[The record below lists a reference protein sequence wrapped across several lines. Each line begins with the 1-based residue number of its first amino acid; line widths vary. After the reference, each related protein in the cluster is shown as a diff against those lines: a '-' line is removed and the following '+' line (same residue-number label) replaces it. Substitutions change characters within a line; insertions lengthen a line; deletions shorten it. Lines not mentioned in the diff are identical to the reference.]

1 MKHILIVEDDDDFA
15 YLIQDQLTRQGD
27 MEVVIILFF
36 SVSFPTFIGDASISH
51 LRIFILLYEP

>member
-1 MKHILIVEDDDDFA
+1 
-15 YLIQDQLTRQGD
+15 